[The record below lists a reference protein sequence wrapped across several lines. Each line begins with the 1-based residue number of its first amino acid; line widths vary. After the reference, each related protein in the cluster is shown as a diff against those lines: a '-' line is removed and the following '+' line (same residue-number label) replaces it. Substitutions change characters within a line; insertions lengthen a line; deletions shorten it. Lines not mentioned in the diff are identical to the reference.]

1 MTTIGPTV
9 HIVGDVRSDEDLL
22 IEGRIDGSLQI
33 GNAAL
38 TIGPRGR
45 LEADVR
51 GKTITIRGEVHGTIS
66 AAERI
71 DIAASAS
78 VKGDLSANHVI
89 IAEGATFNGRID
101 MGRRTIAAKVAR
113 YRAEQAR
120 TRQ

>member
-1 MTTIGPTV
+1 MTTIGSTV

-22 IEGRIDGSLQI
+22 IEGRVEGSIQI

-51 GKTITIRGEVHGTIS
+51 GKTITVRGEVRGTIS

-71 DIAASAS
+71 DVAASAS

-113 YRAEQAR
+113 YRAEEER
-120 TRQ
+120 KRQ

>member
-1 MTTIGPTV
+1 MTTIGSTV

-22 IEGRIDGSLQI
+22 IEGRVEGSIQI

-51 GKTITIRGEVHGTIS
+51 GKTITIRGEVRGTIS

-71 DIAASAS
+71 DVAASAS

-113 YRAEQAR
+113 YRAEEER
-120 TRQ
+120 KRQ